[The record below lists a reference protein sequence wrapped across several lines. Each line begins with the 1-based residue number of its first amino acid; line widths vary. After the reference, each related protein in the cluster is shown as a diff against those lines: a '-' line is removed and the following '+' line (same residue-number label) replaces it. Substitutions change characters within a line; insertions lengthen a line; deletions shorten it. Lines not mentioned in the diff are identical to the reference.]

1 MKTTVIILGVVFGL
15 AAAAAAEDVS
25 VSVNADKVAG
35 RIDKNIYGHFLEHIF
50 HSVNGGL
57 WGELVWQRSFEGGG
71 SKGGKWS
78 REGDDLVQKTQA
90 DNVRLLFGKREW
102 ADYEFTLEAKKTG
115 GGEGF
120 LVLFREAST
129 DDFYW
134 CNLGGWGNTLHAL
147 ERGVKGGGRWGK
159 VGEGKGGKIKTGK
172 WYTIRVRC
180 EGPRFQVFLDGDKVI
195 DFTDKT
201 HPHLKGR
208 VGVGTWRTSARYRK
222 LKVTSLDGKVLFEG
236 MPRLPSDA
244 NVATGWQAYGEGR
257 FQWTKDNP
265 LNCDY
270 CQLVEP
276 DGDEA
281 GLQQTPL
288 FIRSGEKY
296 HGSIWARGQAK
307 GLVVRLLDGKK
318 KLAEAALAAPKA
330 DWQELAFTLTP
341 SAAADDATLQVG
353 VKGKGKVWI
362 DQVSLMSASAKKA
375 GGFRPDLLKAI
386 ADLRPPVIRWPGG
399 CFASFYRWKDG
410 VGPQHKRV
418 KYPRAIWD
426 DQDVNSFGTDEFIA
440 MCRSVGAEPLIV
452 VNVGMHDAR
461 QKRDDYCQE
470 ARDWV
475 EYCNGPATSKW
486 GKVRAANGHPK
497 PYGIKYWEI
506 DNEIWRLQPDD
517 YAKVVKQF
525 VPAMKKVDPSIV
537 IIACGSGQLGR
548 IWGKGDEAVIAK
560 CADIVDYLSVH
571 HYESPNRYADGPA
584 AAEKFWR
591 GLGSRIAR
599 SSNPK
604 VKLYVSEWNAQST
617 DWRTGLYCGGILNVF
632 ERCGDFLTLGGPALF
647 LRHASARSW
656 DNAFI
661 NFDHRR
667 WFPAPNYVVMKL
679 WRDHYAPNRLAV
691 EGDLAGLSAVATKST
706 DGKSV
711 YVKAVNPT
719 DKAATLIVEIKG
731 DFQPGKVS
739 MRIVAPDSL
748 SARNSLEEPEAIRPA
763 PGRARLKGRKIR
775 IELPRWSVGVAT
787 VGRK

>member
-1 MKTTVIILGVVFGL
+1 MKTALIILGVVFGL
-15 AAAAAAEDVS
+15 VAGAAAEDVS

-35 RIDKNIYGHFLEHIF
+35 RIDENIYGHFLEHIF

-57 WGELVWQRSFEGGG
+57 WGELVWQRSFEGG
-71 SKGGKWS
+71 SKGGKWFA
-78 REGDDLVQKTQA
+78 EGGDLVQKTHS
-90 DNVRLLFGKREW
+90 DNVRLLFGRREW
-102 ADYEFTLEAKKTG
+102 ADYEFTLEAKKIG

-120 LVLFREAST
+120 LILFREASK

-147 ERGVKGGGRWGK
+147 ERGVKGGSRWGR
-159 VGEGKGGKIKTGK
+159 VGETKAGKIKTGK
-172 WYTIRVRC
+172 WYAIRVRC
-180 EGPRFQVFLDGDKVI
+180 EGPRFQVFLDGDKVL

-222 LKVTSLDGKVLFEG
+222 LKVTSLDGRVLFEG
-236 MPRLPSDA
+236 LPRLPSDA
-244 NVATGWQAYGEGR
+244 NVASGWQAYGQGR
-257 FQWTKDNP
+257 FQWTRENP

-276 DGDEA
+276 DGGEA
-281 GLQQTPL
+281 GLQQTP
-288 FIRSGEKY
+288 FCIRSGEKY

-307 GLVVRLLDGKK
+307 GLVVRLVDGRK
-318 KLAEAALAAPKA
+318 KLAEAALPAPEA

-341 SAAADDATLQVG
+341 SAAADNATLQVG
-353 VKGKGKVWI
+353 VMGKGKVWI
-362 DQVSLMSASAKKA
+362 DQVSLMSGSARKA

-418 KYPRAIWD
+418 KYPRVIWD
-426 DQDVNSFGTDEFIA
+426 DQDANSFGTDEFIA
-440 MCRSVGAEPLIV
+440 MCRRVGAEPLIV
-452 VNVGMHDAR
+452 INVGMHDAR
-461 QKRDDYCQE
+461 QKRDDYCRE

-486 GKVRAANGHPK
+486 GKLRAANGHPK
-497 PYGIKYWEI
+497 PYGVKYWEI

-517 YAKVVKQF
+517 YAGVVKQF

-548 IWGKGDEAVIAK
+548 IWPKGDEAVIAK

-591 GLGSRIAR
+591 SLGRRIAR

-661 NFDHRR
+661 NFDRRR

-691 EGDLAGLSAVATKST
+691 EGDLGGLSAVATKSA
-706 DGKSV
+706 DGKTV

-719 DKAATLIVEIKG
+719 DKAATLTVQIKG

-739 MRIVAPDSL
+739 MRIIAPDSL
-748 SARNSLEEPEAIRPA
+748 SARNSLEEPDAVRPA
-763 PGRARLKGRKIR
+763 AGSASRDGRKIR
-775 IELPRWSVGVAT
+775 IELPRWSAGVAT